1 MKNKSKINDVQ
12 ALMAAAKRAGERAI
26 LKHRLAGV
34 SVTGMHSDSSLI
46 ISHKID
52 YLPQSNKAKYR
63 EALNLPA
70 VINEKHNQKVLND
83 LIDSTDRQSLVKHG
97 MIAYSLSK
105 GYKLIHLITARYV

>member
-1 MKNKSKINDVQ
+1 MKTKSKVNDVQ
-12 ALMAAAKRAGERAI
+12 LLIKLARKAGDRAI

-34 SVTGMHSDSSLI
+34 SVTGIHNDSSLI
-46 ISHKID
+46 ITHKIE
-52 YLPQSNKAKYR
+52 YLAISNKAKYR

-97 MIAYSLSK
+97 MIVYSLSK